1 MKRFLLCSFAL
12 VLLYPAG
19 IDMYLVGLPRIAA
32 DLNASEAQ
40 LHIAFSVYLA
50 GMATAMLFAGKIAD
64 QSGRKPVAI
73 VGALVFMMAS
83 LLCSRA
89 SEGSLFLSGRFLQG
103 VGAGGCY
110 VVAFAILRD
119 TLDEHRR
126 AKVLSLLNGITC
138 IVPVL
143 APVVGHL
150 IMLRFPWQSLFYTMS
165 AMGII
170 VGLLSLF
177 ILRETRPARLAPRDL
192 SRSSPAAESLVNRF
206 FVSRLAITTLSVSV
220 ILTFVNASPVLLME
234 VMGFSRGDYAITM
247 ALTAGVSMVV
257 SFSTPFALG
266 LFKPRTLMLVSQGLF
281 LTAGVTLSLAHTN
294 TVTLFGLTL
303 ICAGFSVG
311 FGVAMSQALGP
322 FSLRAGVAS
331 STLGLAP
338 TPLMVSMEQS
348 LADWMQMGNQ
358 LLDKPHHQTPRGLK
372 FELAAES
379 PLMMIMF
386 NSLSQQIY
394 QRYPQATIKVRNW
407 DYDSLE
413 AITRGEVDIG
423 FTGRESHPRSRELL
437 SLLPLAIDFEVLFSD
452 LPWVWLRE
460 DHPALREAWDLD
472 TFLRYPHI
480 SICWEQSDTW
490 ALDDVLQEMGR
501 KRHIALSLP
510 GFEQSL
516 FMAAQP
522 DHTLIATAPRYC
534 QHYNQLHQLPLV
546 ARPLP
551 FDAQQREK
559 LMVPFTLL
567 WHKRNSHNPKIVW
580 LRQAINTLCR
590 RLI

>member
-19 IDMYLVGLPRIAA
+19 IDMYLVGLPRIAV
-32 DLNASEAQ
+32 DLNASESQ

-73 VGALVFMMAS
+73 VGALIFMMAS
-83 LLCSRA
+83 LLCSWA

-143 APVVGHL
+143 APVMGHL
-150 IMLRFPWQSLFYTMS
+150 IMLRFPWQSLFYTM
-165 AMGII
+165 GIM

-192 SRSSPAAESLVNRF
+192 SPSSSAAESLVNRF

-331 STLGLAP
+331 STLGIAQ
-338 TPLMVSMEQS
+338 VCGSS
-348 LADWMQMGNQ
+348 LWIW
-358 LLDKPHHQTPRGLK
+358 
-372 FELAAES
+372 LAAILGISAMNMLIGILIGCSIVSILLIFSVAPNRSVAEHEEI
-379 PLMMIMF
+379 P
-386 NSLSQQIY
+386 Y
-394 QRYPQATIKVRNW
+394 Q
-407 DYDSLE
+407 S
-413 AITRGEVDIG
+413 
-423 FTGRESHPRSRELL
+423 RS
-437 SLLPLAIDFEVLFSD
+437 
-452 LPWVWLRE
+452 
-460 DHPALREAWDLD
+460 
-472 TFLRYPHI
+472 
-480 SICWEQSDTW
+480 
-490 ALDDVLQEMGR
+490 
-501 KRHIALSLP
+501 
-510 GFEQSL
+510 
-516 FMAAQP
+516 
-522 DHTLIATAPRYC
+522 
-534 QHYNQLHQLPLV
+534 
-546 ARPLP
+546 
-551 FDAQQREK
+551 
-559 LMVPFTLL
+559 
-567 WHKRNSHNPKIVW
+567 
-580 LRQAINTLCR
+580 
-590 RLI
+590 

>member
-331 STLGLAP
+331 STLGIAQ
-338 TPLMVSMEQS
+338 VCGSS
-348 LADWMQMGNQ
+348 LWIW
-358 LLDKPHHQTPRGLK
+358 
-372 FELAAES
+372 LAAILGISAMNMLIGILIGCSIVSILLIFSVTPNRPVAEHEEI
-379 PLMMIMF
+379 P
-386 NSLSQQIY
+386 Y
-394 QRYPQATIKVRNW
+394 Q
-407 DYDSLE
+407 
-413 AITRGEVDIG
+413 
-423 FTGRESHPRSRELL
+423 SR
-437 SLLPLAIDFEVLFSD
+437 P
-452 LPWVWLRE
+452 
-460 DHPALREAWDLD
+460 
-472 TFLRYPHI
+472 
-480 SICWEQSDTW
+480 
-490 ALDDVLQEMGR
+490 
-501 KRHIALSLP
+501 
-510 GFEQSL
+510 
-516 FMAAQP
+516 
-522 DHTLIATAPRYC
+522 
-534 QHYNQLHQLPLV
+534 
-546 ARPLP
+546 
-551 FDAQQREK
+551 
-559 LMVPFTLL
+559 
-567 WHKRNSHNPKIVW
+567 
-580 LRQAINTLCR
+580 
-590 RLI
+590 

>member
-83 LLCSRA
+83 LLCSWA

-143 APVVGHL
+143 APVMGHL

-165 AMGII
+165 AMGITMGII

-192 SRSSPAAESLVNRF
+192 SRSSPAAESLINRF

-331 STLGLAP
+331 STLGIAQ
-338 TPLMVSMEQS
+338 VCGSS
-348 LADWMQMGNQ
+348 LWIW
-358 LLDKPHHQTPRGLK
+358 
-372 FELAAES
+372 LAAILGISAMNMLIGILIGCSIVSILLIFSVTPNRSVAEHEEI
-379 PLMMIMF
+379 P
-386 NSLSQQIY
+386 Y
-394 QRYPQATIKVRNW
+394 Q
-407 DYDSLE
+407 S
-413 AITRGEVDIG
+413 
-423 FTGRESHPRSRELL
+423 RS
-437 SLLPLAIDFEVLFSD
+437 
-452 LPWVWLRE
+452 
-460 DHPALREAWDLD
+460 
-472 TFLRYPHI
+472 
-480 SICWEQSDTW
+480 
-490 ALDDVLQEMGR
+490 
-501 KRHIALSLP
+501 
-510 GFEQSL
+510 
-516 FMAAQP
+516 
-522 DHTLIATAPRYC
+522 
-534 QHYNQLHQLPLV
+534 
-546 ARPLP
+546 
-551 FDAQQREK
+551 
-559 LMVPFTLL
+559 
-567 WHKRNSHNPKIVW
+567 
-580 LRQAINTLCR
+580 
-590 RLI
+590 